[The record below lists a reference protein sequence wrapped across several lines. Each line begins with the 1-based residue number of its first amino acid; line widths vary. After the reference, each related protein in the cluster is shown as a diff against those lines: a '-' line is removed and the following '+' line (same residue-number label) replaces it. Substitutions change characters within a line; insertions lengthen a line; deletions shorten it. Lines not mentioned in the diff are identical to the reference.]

1 MRASPDL
8 ADLARRAEHVTP
20 DLWPKARTAPD
31 CLHVRLGLGVVTT
44 RFEVRL
50 EPGGLAHL
58 RDEASAALAGST
70 RLAGAP
76 IVVDLTGAVLA
87 VEGDPS
93 SVDGIA
99 AAIVVQSACLHAP
112 DDLVIVG
119 AIAPRRG
126 FEWLKWLPHTR
137 SPLSPLRG
145 SHVASTPAAANALVS
160 AAARGRRQP
169 TPHGRRAPAMLAADP
184 PDR

>member
-76 IVVDLTGAVLA
+76 IVVDLAGAVLA

-119 AIAPRRG
+119 AIAPPARLRVA
-126 FEWLKWLPHTR
+126 EVVAPHTFSSVAVAR
-137 SPLSPLRG
+137 ISRG
-145 SHVASTPAAANALVS
+145 VDP
-160 AAARGRRQP
+160 RRRQ
-169 TPHGRRAPAMLAADP
+169 RA
-184 PDR
+184 RE